1 MRNGEG
7 LVNTIFKS
15 LVGAAALVGAMAST
29 ASAQDYTWTLQN
41 FEFGAFVVPPTGNQN
56 TTAVDLTGNDIGTAS
71 GSITLRRNSANN
83 YSLVSYSFTTTSST
97 ATQLA
102 SGVTYTRGIS
112 GSPTDGVV
120 TEVGNAFKNWVELF
134 DNGAGSPSPTSYRF
148 RLTWATDALWNEMET
163 APTIGDTV
171 SLLFAG
177 STGVALTREYRTTL
191 GNHAQRA
198 IDDCNDNTECVTGSL
213 RLSSITNV
221 PEPASMAVLG
231 AGLLGLY
238 AARRRRRA

>member
-41 FEFGAFVVPPTGNQN
+41 FSFVGTATSQ
-56 TTAVDLTGNDIGTAS
+56 TTAAASLTGDDPGTAS
-71 GSITLRRNSANN
+71 GSITVRRNSANN
-83 YSLVSYSFTTTSST
+83 YSLVSYSFATTAGTALQLSS
-97 ATQLA
+97 
-102 SGVTYTRGIS
+102 GITYTNAIS
-112 GSPTDGVV
+112 GSPNDGVV
-120 TEVGNAFKNWVELF
+120 TEAGNAFKNFVELF

-148 RLTWATDALWNEMET
+148 RMTWATDALWNEMENT
-163 APTIGDTV
+163 PTVGDSV
-171 SLLFAG
+171 GLLFTSG
-177 STGVALTREYRTTL
+177 SGTALTREYRTTL
-191 GNHAQRA
+191 GTHPQRA
-198 IDDCNDNTECVTGSL
+198 MCNPAEQQCEGTPSL
-213 RLSSITNV
+213 VLSSITEV

-238 AARRRRRA
+238 AARRRRRSA